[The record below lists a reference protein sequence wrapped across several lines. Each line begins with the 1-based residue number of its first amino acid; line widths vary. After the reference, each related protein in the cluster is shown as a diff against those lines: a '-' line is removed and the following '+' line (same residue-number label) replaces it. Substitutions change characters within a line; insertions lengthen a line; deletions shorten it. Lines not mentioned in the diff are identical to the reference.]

1 MALLEVDDLQVRFR
15 TPEGYVRAVNRL
27 SFALGAGEA
36 LGVVGES
43 GSGKSQMALAIMGL
57 LATNAE
63 VEGKVRFEGQEL
75 LRLKPAQMNRIRGAQ
90 IGMVFQ
96 DPMTSLNPYLNIGTQ
111 MAEVLVQHRGM
122 NTVAG
127 LAESARM
134 LEAVRVSDATRRLRQ
149 YPHELSGGM
158 RQRVMIAMTLLC
170 RPRLLIADEPT
181 TALDVTVQAQIL
193 ELLADLRREFGV
205 AVLLITHDLGIVAEL
220 CERTLVMYAG
230 QLMEYGPTARLL
242 SQPGH
247 PWPSLHARPARIA
260 AGLRLTA
267 GPSADGDS
275 RRTAGPAATA
285 PGLSL
290 PAALSTGL
298 RALRLAAC
306 GARTSRRC
314 ASRLPCRL
322 RPQDASLQRWWFT
335 DNFAG

>member
-27 SFALGAGEA
+27 SFGLGAGEA

-63 VEGKVRFEGQEL
+63 VEGRVRFEGQEL
-75 LRLKPAQMNRIRGAQ
+75 LTLKPAQMNRIRGAQ

-96 DPMTSLNPYLNIGTQ
+96 DPMTSLNPYLDIGTQ

-134 LEAVRVSDATRRLRQ
+134 LESVRIPDATRRLRQ

-170 RPRLLIADEPT
+170 RPKLLIADEPT

-193 ELLADLRREFGV
+193 ELLGELRREFGV

-242 SQPGH
+242 AQPGH
-247 PWPSLHARPARIA
+247 PYTRGLLESRPGFDSPLDRPLTAIPGAPPDLLHLPPGCPFQPRCPLAFEPCGTRPAVLEHPGGVRRA
-260 AGLRLTA
+260 CHAG
-267 GPSADGDS
+267 
-275 RRTAGPAATA
+275 
-285 PGLSL
+285 
-290 PAALSTGL
+290 
-298 RALRLAAC
+298 
-306 GARTSRRC
+306 
-314 ASRLPCRL
+314 
-322 RPQDASLQRWWFT
+322 
-335 DNFAG
+335 